1 MLKYLAGQH
10 NKSKGRYNVRF
21 LSNTKGTVFITVTI
35 ILSVLL
41 IMLSLLLSVTSAD
54 VRIANVYSDGVI
66 AYYLAESGA
75 QKAIAYI
82 VYSPKNNFNGLT
94 LTNTNSTFPY
104 SKDYK
109 VDWKIE
115 YFSSNPSDRKYVVT
129 STAIYNY
136 RATRTIQV
144 LLGDVSGGK
153 IQINHWSQVTK

>member
-1 MLKYLAGQH
+1 M
-10 NKSKGRYNVRF
+10 RF

-82 VYSPKNNFNGLT
+82 VMYSPRNTFNGPT
-94 LTNTNSTFPY
+94 LINTNSTFPY

-115 YFSSNPSDRKYVVT
+115 YFASNPADRKYVVT
-129 STAIYNY
+129 STAAYNN

-144 LLGDVSGGK
+144 LLGDISGGK
-153 IQINHWSQVTK
+153 IQINHWSQITN